1 MIVQPFVE
9 NAIEHGLR
17 PKKEGK
23 LNIEFHL
30 TDNENTLLCSIQDDG
45 VGYNKGKEKQLRA
58 PEFQS
63 HRSRGLE
70 ITRDRL
76 TLLHQ
81 LRKTPAVQFIRI
93 IDLEEQDIEARR
105 KAIQVARQVWREQD
119 KARAGVIVTVGRD
132 GSAEIRH
139 CLVGHPRGRRFQQ
152 SSATRHSCSPLRTQ
166 PSTAG

>member
-1 MIVQPFVE
+1 LELNRKLRFDGKLDFRIVPPPGADPDDLYIPTMIVQPFVE

-23 LNIEFHL
+23 LRIEFHL
-30 TDNENTLLCSIQDDG
+30 TDNENTLMCSIEDDG

-93 IDLEEQDIEARR
+93 IDLEEHE
-105 KAIQVARQVWREQD
+105 
-119 KARAGVIVTVGRD
+119 
-132 GSAEIRH
+132 GS
-139 CLVGHPRGRRFQQ
+139 
-152 SSATRHSCSPLRTQ
+152 RHSGTRVEVLLPVLEEEN
-166 PSTAG
+166 